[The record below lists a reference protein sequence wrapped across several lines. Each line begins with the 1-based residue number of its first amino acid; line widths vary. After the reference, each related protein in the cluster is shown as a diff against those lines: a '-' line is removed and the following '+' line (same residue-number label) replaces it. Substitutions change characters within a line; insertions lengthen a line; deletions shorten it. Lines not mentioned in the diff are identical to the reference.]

1 MSEDDAVIH
10 FWEKIID
17 QALHNKASD
26 IHIEPEQGISHI
38 RLRVDGRLSHLMSSP
53 SQWHERIASRI
64 KILSRLD
71 ISEKRLPQ
79 DGQMVVS
86 GTNQSQK
93 IDCRISTL
101 PTLHGEKIVVRLLN
115 KIEGELDIECL
126 GLHHTQLAQLK
137 TALNSPQGLILV
149 TGPTGSG
156 KTQTLYSCLKYLL
169 DGSRNI
175 TSIEDPI
182 EIQLKGIQQVQVNE
196 KSGLR
201 FDVALRAIMRQD
213 PDVIMVGEIR
223 DAETAKIAFQAAE
236 TGHLVLSTLHANDAP
251 SALSRLKQLHVD
263 SNHLANNLLCV
274 TAQRL
279 IRLICHYCG
288 GESQTQKES
297 SASPTNCLHCHNSG
311 FKGRTGVHQLMPLS
325 KPLRRLIETQAC
337 LSSIKEQC
345 RLEGIANLKE
355 SAQFLLERGITTIRE
370 IERQI
375 A

>member
-17 QALHNKASD
+17 QALHKKASD
-26 IHIEPEQGISHI
+26 IHIEPEQGISHV
-38 RLRVDGRLSHLMSSP
+38 RLRVDGHLSHLMSSP

-64 KILSRLD
+64 KILARLD

-79 DGQMVVS
+79 DGQMVLS
-86 GTNQSQK
+86 ATNQSQRV
-93 IDCRISTL
+93 DCRISTL

-115 KIEGELDIECL
+115 KNEGDLDIESI
-126 GLHHTQLAQLK
+126 GLQHTQLAQLK
-137 TALNSPQGLILV
+137 AALNRPQGFILV

-223 DAETAKIAFQAAE
+223 DPETAKIAFQAAE

-251 SALSRLKQLHVD
+251 SALSRLKQLDIDPH
-263 SNHLANNLLCV
+263 HMANNLLCV

-288 GESQTQKES
+288 GQTRSKSESI
-297 SASPTNCLHCHNSG
+297 TNVSDCPHCHKSG
-311 FKGRTGVHQLMPLS
+311 LKGRTAVHQVMPIS
-325 KPLRRLIETQAC
+325 TPLRVLIEKQSS

-345 RLEGIANLKE
+345 HLEGIANLKE
-355 SAQFLLERGITTIRE
+355 SAQALLERGITTSNE

>member
-10 FWEKIID
+10 FWEKVID

-26 IHIEPEQGISHI
+26 IHIEPEQGISHV
-38 RLRVDGRLSHLMSSP
+38 RLRVDGHLSHLMSSP

-64 KILSRLD
+64 KILARLD

-79 DGQMVVS
+79 DGQMVLS
-86 GTNQSQK
+86 ATNQSQRV
-93 IDCRISTL
+93 DCRISTL

-115 KIEGELDIECL
+115 KNEGDLDVECI
-126 GLHHTQLAQLK
+126 GLHDTQLAQLK
-137 TALNSPQGLILV
+137 EALNRPQGFILV

-223 DAETAKIAFQAAE
+223 DPETAKIAFQAAE

-251 SALSRLKQLHVD
+251 SALSRLKQLNID
-263 SNHLANNLLCV
+263 SNHMANNLLCV

-288 GESQTQKES
+288 GQPRSMSEAIKDVSDC
-297 SASPTNCLHCHNSG
+297 PHCHQSG
-311 FKGRTGVHQLMPLS
+311 FKGRTAVHQVMPLS
-325 KPLRRLIETQAC
+325 TPLRVLIENQAS

-345 RLEGIANLKE
+345 HLDGIANLRE
-355 SAQFLLERGITTIRE
+355 SAQVLLERGITTSN
-370 IERQI
+370 
-375 A
+375 

>member
-17 QALHNKASD
+17 QALHKKASD
-26 IHIEPEQGISHI
+26 IHIEPEQGISHV
-38 RLRVDGRLSHLMSSP
+38 RLRVDGHLSHLMSSP

-64 KILSRLD
+64 KILARLD

-79 DGQMVVS
+79 DGQMLVS
-86 GTNQSQK
+86 ATNQSQS

-115 KIEGELDIECL
+115 KNEGDLNIESI
-126 GLHHTQLAQLK
+126 GLQHTQLEQLK
-137 TALNSPQGLILV
+137 AALNSPQGFILV

-223 DAETAKIAFQAAE
+223 DPETAKIAFQAAE

-251 SALSRLKQLHVD
+251 SALSRLKQLDID
-263 SNHLANNLLCV
+263 SHHMANNLLCV

-288 GESQTQKES
+288 AQARSKSESI
-297 SASPTNCLHCHNSG
+297 TNVSDCPHCHKSG
-311 FKGRTGVHQLMPLS
+311 FKGRTAVHQVMPIS
-325 KPLRRLIETQAC
+325 TPLRVLIEKQSS

-345 RLEGIANLKE
+345 HLEGIANLKE
-355 SAQFLLERGITTIRE
+355 SAQVLLERGITTSNE